1 MYNKFISTNKNE
13 FNARRVEELDILI
26 LEKEKELKEISGF
39 LNSLKIRLELRKLYK
54 EINTHGS
61 EVLEYEYIN
70 SLN

>member
-13 FNARRVEELDILI
+13 FNTRRVEELDILI